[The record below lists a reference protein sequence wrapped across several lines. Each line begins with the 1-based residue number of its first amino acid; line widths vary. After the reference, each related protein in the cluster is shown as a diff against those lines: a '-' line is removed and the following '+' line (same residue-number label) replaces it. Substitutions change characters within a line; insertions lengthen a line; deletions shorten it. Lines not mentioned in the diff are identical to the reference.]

1 MRFPMIL
8 FLGFGLTY
16 AQTGPLK
23 LEIPV
28 VKTSVNL
35 DGQAVDVALWGAA
48 SSRNPAAGMF
58 QIALTADLAG
68 LQQNLT
74 PVLRAQLNQSEKCGN
89 RLSVDRAVLVPAA
102 PLADLT
108 PTCIT
113 SAMPA

>member
-35 DGQAVDVALWGAA
+35 DGQAVDVALWGAV
-48 SSRNPAAGMF
+48 SSRN
-58 QIALTADLAG
+58 TADLAG